1 MPLTPSLAASLL
13 LVTTPL
19 LAQDLP
25 SFDPKTID
33 ANVNPCV
40 DFFDYANGSW
50 IKNNPIPGEYSIWGS
65 FIQLAESNNQ
75 HVKSILE
82 EAASDK
88 SAPEG
93 SIRRKIGDFYA
104 AGMDVDAVNRAGIT
118 PLQPEFDRIAALK
131 TSADFPA
138 LLAHFHLNGIATGF
152 NFFADQDAKDST
164 RIIAQLFQGGL
175 GLPDRDY
182 YTRTDAASQ
191 KQRDQY
197 LEHVAKMF
205 GLLGDKPIDAA
216 ANAKIVLKI
225 ETSLAEASMTNVQL
239 RDPNASYHKLT
250 LTEVQALTPNFD
262 WKTYLAG
269 FGLNDPGD
277 VNVGQPEFL
286 KRVNELLKTT
296 PIENWKTYFRWHL
309 ITGTA
314 EELSDPFVNE
324 NFRFYGQV
332 LTGAKELKPRWKRV
346 LAATNGALGEA
357 VGQLYVEKYFP
368 PEAKSRVLDLV
379 AALRRALRERIA
391 AATWMGDATK
401 KAAFAKLDQFTVKM
415 GYPDKWRDYSSLL
428 IDRNSYVTNVLRG
441 NEFEVRRTLA
451 KIGKPV
457 DRTEWLMTPQT
468 VNAYYNPSMNEIV
481 FPAGILQ
488 PPFFGPK
495 ADDAINFGGIG
506 AVIGHEM
513 THGFDD
519 QGRQYDASG
528 NLKEWWTPDD
538 LKNFNARAQ
547 KIIDQYGNYVAIGDL
562 KLNGEL
568 TQGEN
573 IADNGG
579 VRIAWT
585 ALQEQWA
592 KTGKPGPIDGFTP
605 EQRFFLGW
613 AQVWRSNIRD
623 EALRT
628 RVLTDPHSP
637 AKFRVNGVV
646 SNMPEFFKA
655 FGCDG
660 KSPLERPASERAEI
674 W

>member
-1 MPLTPSLAASLL
+1 MPHIKRFAILLLTLTPLF
-13 LVTTPL
+13 
-19 LAQDLP
+19 AQEP
-25 SFDPKTID
+25 PAFDPKTID
-33 ANVNPCV
+33 PSVKPCA
-40 DFFDYANGSW
+40 DFFDYANGNW
-50 IKNNPIPGEYSIWGS
+50 IKSNPIPAEYSIWGS

-75 HVKSILE
+75 HLKAILE
-82 EAASDK
+82 EATSDK
-88 SAPEG
+88 SAAEG

-104 AGMDVDAVNRAGIT
+104 SGMDIEAVNKAGVA

-131 TSADFPA
+131 TSADIPA
-138 LLAHFHLNGIATGF
+138 LLAHFHLAGIAAGF

-164 RIIAQLFQGGL
+164 RVIAQLFQGGL

-205 GLLGDKPIDAA
+205 GLLGDKAEDAA
-216 ANAKIVLKI
+216 ANARIVLKI
-225 ETSLAEASMTNVQL
+225 ETTLAEASMTNVQL
-239 RDPNASYHKLT
+239 RDPNAIYHKLT
-250 LTEVQALTPNFD
+250 LAEVQALTPDFN
-262 WKTYLAG
+262 WNLYLDR
-269 FGLNDPGD
+269 FGLSDPGD
-277 VNVGQPEFL
+277 INVGQPGFL
-286 KRVNELLKTT
+286 KKVNDLLKTT
-296 PIENWKTYFRWHL
+296 SIDDWKTYFRWHL
-309 ITGTA
+309 ITETA
-314 EELSDPFVNE
+314 DELSDPFVNE

-346 LAATNGALGEA
+346 LAATNNALGEA
-357 VGQLYVEKYFP
+357 LGQLYVAKYFP

-379 AALRRALRERIA
+379 AALRHALRERIA
-391 AATWMGDATK
+391 AATWMSETTK
-401 KAAFAKLDQFTVKM
+401 KAAFAKLDHFTVKM
-415 GYPDKWRDYSSLL
+415 GYPDKWRDYSSLQ
-428 IDRNSYVTNVLRG
+428 IDRQSYVGNVLRG
-441 NEFEVRRTLA
+441 NAFEVRRTLA

-488 PPFFGPK
+488 PPFFSPN

-519 QGRQYDASG
+519 EGRQYDASG
-528 NLKEWWTPDD
+528 NLKEWWTPVD
-538 LKNFNARAQ
+538 LKNFNARAR
-547 KIIDQYGNYVAIGDL
+547 KIIDQYGAYAAIDGL

-579 VRIAWT
+579 VRVAWT
-585 ALQEQWA
+585 ALQQQWA
-592 KTGKPGPIDGFTP
+592 KAGKPGLIDGFTP

-646 SNMPEFFKA
+646 NNMPEFFKA
-655 FGCDG
+655 FGCDD
-660 KSPLERPASERAEI
+660 KSLVEGSASERAEI